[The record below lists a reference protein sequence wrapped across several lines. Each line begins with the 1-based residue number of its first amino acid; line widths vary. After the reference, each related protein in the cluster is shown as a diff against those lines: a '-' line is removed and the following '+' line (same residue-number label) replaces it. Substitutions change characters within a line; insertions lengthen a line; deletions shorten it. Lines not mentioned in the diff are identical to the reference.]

1 MVKLKK
7 KIVKDLISTCDDI
20 ICVFL
25 DMMPGNRNI
34 RTIYKR
40 LRELS
45 IVNNYRIVVIGIP
58 CAEYYVIKMLYQHKE
73 LVKDSHSIEECI
85 NFVYY
90 ANASVVT
97 TQEDRAFCKNFE
109 KLCKLILRKCFVE
122 CAIDSAALSENS
134 GKYYLNDCKC
144 RLCTINCSDRT
155 LYTKS
160 FELLCEYPCVP
171 SNSNVR
177 DGNKRELSLD
187 EIWDIHRESIE
198 NYNRLVDKY
207 KAETDESIDSENNKY
222 SKVKAIK

>member
-1 MVKLKK
+1 
-7 KIVKDLISTCDDI
+7 
-20 ICVFL
+20 
-25 DMMPGNRNI
+25 MMPGNRNI

-90 ANASVVT
+90 ANASVIT
-97 TQEDRAFCKNFE
+97 TQEDRVFCKNFE

-122 CAIDSAALSENS
+122 CVINSMTLSENS
-134 GKYYLNDCKC
+134 GKYYLGNCKC
-144 RLCTINCSDRT
+144 ALGGTNCSNRT
-155 LYTKS
+155 LDRKS

-171 SNSNVR
+171 SNSNVS

-187 EIWDIHRESIE
+187 EIWDIHRESIK

-207 KAETDESIDSENNKY
+207 KAEAGESIDDENNKY
-222 SKVKAIK
+222 YKIKVIK